1 MPAQTG
7 IHVQDLTY
15 TYPAWAAD
23 QPPSVVLRDLT
34 FEVAA
39 GKCMAIL
46 GAAGSGKS
54 TLCMAMAGLAPRLT
68 AGHVEGKIWVSGRD
82 VQAEKLGALADV
94 LGVALDDPAGQ
105 LFNPSI
111 ADEVAWG
118 LENQGVPSK
127 DMPERIS
134 RALAMVGL
142 EGVPLEQSPQT
153 LSGGQPKRL
162 ALGAALALEPR
173 VLILDQPSGG
183 LSPAGKAEL
192 ISALGILR
200 KDHGLTILMAEVDPE
215 FVAEL
220 AGTALILGQ
229 GRREVHG

>member
-7 IHVQDLTY
+7 IQVRNLTY

-54 TLCMAMAGLAPRLT
+54 TLCMTVAGLAPLLT
-68 AGHVEGKIWVSGRD
+68 AGSVDGVITVNGRD
-82 VQAEKLGALADV
+82 VRAEKPGALADV

-105 LFNPSI
+105 LFKPNI

-118 LENQGVPSK
+118 LENLGVPPK
-127 DMPERIS
+127 DMPERIAK
-134 RALAMVGL
+134 ALAMVGL
-142 EGVPLEQSPQT
+142 EGVPLEQSPQ
-153 LSGGQPKRL
+153 
-162 ALGAALALEPR
+162 
-173 VLILDQPSGG
+173 
-183 LSPAGKAEL
+183 
-192 ISALGILR
+192 
-200 KDHGLTILMAEVDPE
+200 
-215 FVAEL
+215 
-220 AGTALILGQ
+220 
-229 GRREVHG
+229 